1 MGTIAQAE
9 ILINAQTVKFDSS
22 PADNYYSF
30 TMNQAGNILVSGDD
44 IYGNFIELKIYDSTF
59 KYINS
64 YYNDSSSSISLPN
77 AGTYYV
83 QAIDSEGG
91 SFTISSTAMSN
102 IPIIITPPDEII
114 VEDTT
119 HSKTLLTKTDI
130 SELYVALFGR
140 ASEKE
145 GNIFWRDQGSIVEIA
160 DKMIASD
167 AAKDY
172 FGSSISSN
180 QNFIEFI
187 YANTLNKTV
196 HEDPEGITYWVES
209 LETHSRGE
217 VVVGLINAIS
227 NYAPGSDVYNSMSIA
242 DKEKTENAYN
252 QFKNRVEVSNYFA
265 DTLDNTPSD
274 WKVSTSFNNNL
285 NVTFDY
291 NTVLKA
297 KSLGDSLVNS
307 VDTVIDGLYIGKYT
321 GDQYGTINLTITET
335 SFIGTWHNTLY
346 GQSGKIYGSVDNVS
360 GVLDIYSNELDG
372 SPITFN
378 GIVSNGYGSGTWD
391 SIFYGNSGV
400 FSIELI

>member
-1 MGTIAQAE
+1 MGTIAQPE
-9 ILINAQTVKFDSS
+9 ILTNGKTVIFDGTST
-22 PADNYYSF
+22 DNYYSF
-30 TMNQAGNILVSGDD
+30 TINEAGNILLAVSN
-44 IYGNFIELKIYDSTF
+44 IYKGSSDFHIYDNELNFIGRYF
-59 KYINS
+59 G
-64 YYNDSSSSISLPN
+64 DSSTSKQLN
-77 AGTYYV
+77 KAGTYYIH
-83 QAIDSEGG
+83 AENPNGG
-91 SFTISSTAMSN
+91 SFSVTSNQMSN

-196 HEDPEGITYWVES
+196 HEDPEGIAYWVES

>member
-1 MGTIAQAE
+1 
-9 ILINAQTVKFDSS
+9 
-22 PADNYYSF
+22 
-30 TMNQAGNILVSGDD
+30 
-44 IYGNFIELKIYDSTF
+44 
-59 KYINS
+59 
-64 YYNDSSSSISLPN
+64 
-77 AGTYYV
+77 
-83 QAIDSEGG
+83 
-91 SFTISSTAMSN
+91 MSN

-307 VDTVIDGLYIGKYT
+307 VDTVIDGLHIGKYT

>member
-1 MGTIAQAE
+1 MGTIAQPE
-9 ILINAQTVKFDSS
+9 ILTNAKTVIFDGTST
-22 PADNYYSF
+22 DNYYSF
-30 TMNQAGNILVSGDD
+30 TINEAGNILLAVSN
-44 IYGNFIELKIYDSTF
+44 IYKGSSDFNRYDNELNFIGRYF
-59 KYINS
+59 G
-64 YYNDSSSSISLPN
+64 DSSTSKQLN
-77 AGTYYV
+77 KAGTYYIH
-83 QAIDSEGG
+83 AENPNGG
-91 SFTISSTAMSN
+91 SFSVTSNQMSN

-346 GQSGKIYGSVDNVS
+346 GQSGNIYGSVDNVS

-378 GIVSNGYGSGTWD
+378 GVVSNGYGIGTWD
-391 SIFYGNSGV
+391 SPLYGNSGV